1 MLKGIAMI
9 QHREHGMQTEM
20 VGVAKEIVKL
30 VNSSTTQVNQLSAV
44 LTKQP
49 NLIKSILHKANAPIY
64 GLRDRV
70 QDLNLAI
77 VLLGFDVLK
86 KTVAS
91 ALIHDAL
98 RKIVDV
104 FSKYDDFWHHSI
116 STAFVARTL
125 ARETGACNCT
135 DAFVAGLLH
144 DIGHLVKQ
152 ITQPEFEKGGM
163 APNPFAL
170 MTSHEELGSVLA
182 KQWEMSVG
190 IAEAIRFHHQ
200 PEQAPTQQALAS
212 IVHLA
217 DQLSLELSHGAA
229 HEGTAVP
236 LNRFACTLLGFAED
250 EITHLENTPLL
261 ESLRATAKESIGED
275 FSIMVKNIILNAL
288 TDLPD
293 QEKIVI
299 ALRYY
304 DGLNYRDIGQLC
316 GYDARTAEI
325 LHDQAVQ
332 RIKQMF
338 VPENYEGD
346 TVS

>member
-1 MLKGIAMI
+1 MT
-9 QHREHGMQTEM
+9 QHQRQDMQPEM

-30 VNSSTTQVNQLSAV
+30 VNSSTTHINQLSAV
-44 LTKQP
+44 LTKEP
-49 NLIKSILHKANAPIY
+49 TLMKSILHKANAPVY

-91 ALIHDAL
+91 ALVHDAL
-98 RKIVDV
+98 RKIVDT
-104 FSKYDDFWHHSI
+104 FSKYDDFWHHSL
-116 STAFVARTL
+116 STAFVGRAL
-125 ARETGACNCT
+125 AMETCACNPT

-152 ITQPEFEKGGM
+152 MTQPEFERELFS
-163 APNPFAL
+163 ANLLAS
-170 MTSHEELGSVLA
+170 TTQHEELGSFLA
-182 KQWEMSVG
+182 KQWEITDG

-200 PEQAPTQQALAS
+200 PEQAPTQKALAS
-212 IVHLA
+212 IVHLS
-217 DQLSLELSHGAA
+217 DQLSLELSHGAV
-229 HEGTAVP
+229 HEGTALP
-236 LNRFACTLLGFAED
+236 LNNFACALLG
-250 EITHLENTPLL
+250 ITKDDMTNLENTPLL

-275 FSIMVKNIILNAL
+275 FSKMVKTTILNAL
-288 TDLPD
+288 TELPD

-316 GYDARTAEI
+316 GYEAKTAQM
-325 LHDQAVQ
+325 LHDQAFQ
-332 RIKQMF
+332 RIKKMF
-338 VPENYEGD
+338 VPESYDGEPA
-346 TVS
+346 S

>member
-1 MLKGIAMI
+1 MI
-9 QHREHGMQTEM
+9 QHPTQEMQPEM

-30 VNSSTTQVNQLSAV
+30 VNSSTTHINQLSAV
-44 LTKQP
+44 LTKEP
-49 NLIKSILHKANAPIY
+49 ALMKSILHQANAPIY
-64 GLRDRV
+64 GMRDRV

-91 ALIHDAL
+91 ALVHDAL

-104 FSKYDDFWHHSI
+104 FSKYDDFWHHSL
-116 STAFVARTL
+116 STVFVARAL
-125 ARETGACNCT
+125 ALETNACNST

-152 ITQPEFEKGGM
+152 ITQPEFEKGLFST
-163 APNPFAL
+163 NPL
-170 MTSHEELGSVLA
+170 TTTTLHEELGSILA
-182 KQWEMSVG
+182 KQWEMTDG

-200 PEQAPTQQALAS
+200 PEQAPVQKALAS
-212 IVHLA
+212 IVHLS

-229 HEGTAVP
+229 HEGTAMP
-236 LNRFACTLLGFAED
+236 LNSFACTLLGIPKDDMTNF
-250 EITHLENTPLL
+250 ENTPLL

-275 FSIMVKNIILNAL
+275 FSKMVKTIILNAL
-288 TDLPD
+288 AELPD

-316 GYDARTAEI
+316 GYDAKTAQM
-325 LHDQAVQ
+325 LHDQALQ

-338 VPENYEGD
+338 VPESYDGD

>member
-1 MLKGIAMI
+1 MI
-9 QHREHGMQTEM
+9 QQHGHRMETEL

-30 VNSSTTQVNQLSAV
+30 VNSSTTQINQLSAV
-44 LTKQP
+44 LTKEP
-49 NLIKSILHKANAPIY
+49 ALMKSILHKANAPAY

-86 KTVAS
+86 KTVTS

-116 STAFVARTL
+116 STAFIARAL
-125 ARETGACNCT
+125 AHETGACNLSE
-135 DAFVAGLLH
+135 AFVAGLLH

-152 ITQPEFEKGGM
+152 ITQPESESL
-163 APNPFAL
+163 PIPSNPYVA
-170 MTSHEELGSVLA
+170 MTSHEELGSILA
-182 KQWEMSVG
+182 KQWEMTDG
-190 IAEAIRFHHQ
+190 IVEAIRFHHH
-200 PEQAPTQQALAS
+200 PEQAPAQQALAS

-217 DQLSLELSHGAA
+217 DQMSLELSHGAA
-229 HEGTAVP
+229 HEGVATP
-236 LNRFACTLLGFAED
+236 LNSFACALLGFAND
-250 EITHLENTPLL
+250 EITNIENTPLL
-261 ESLRATAKESIGED
+261 EPLRATAKESIGED
-275 FSIMVKNIILNAL
+275 FSKMVKNIILNAL
-288 TDLPD
+288 TELPD
-293 QEKIVI
+293 QQKIVI
-299 ALRYY
+299 ALRYF

-316 GYDARTAEI
+316 GYDARTAET
-325 LHDQAVQ
+325 LHDQAMQ

-338 VPENYEGD
+338 VPESNDGD

>member
-1 MLKGIAMI
+1 MI
-9 QHREHGMQTEM
+9 PHYKQEVQPEM

-30 VNSSTTQVNQLSAV
+30 INSSTTHVNQLSAV
-44 LTKQP
+44 LTKEP
-49 NLIKSILHKANAPIY
+49 ALMKSILHKANAPVY

-91 ALIHDAL
+91 ALIHDAM

-104 FSKYDDFWHHSI
+104 FSKYDDFWQHSL
-116 STAFVARTL
+116 STAFIARAL
-125 ARETGACNCT
+125 ALETGACNSS

-152 ITQPEFEKGGM
+152 ITQPEFHDGLSL
-163 APNPFAL
+163 ANPFAAKTL
-170 MTSHEELGSVLA
+170 HEELGSILA
-182 KQWEMSVG
+182 KQWEISDG

-200 PEQAPTQQALAS
+200 PEQAPSQKVLAS
-212 IVHLA
+212 IVHLS
-217 DQLSLELSHGAA
+217 DQLSLEMSHGAA
-229 HEGTAVP
+229 HEGTAMP
-236 LNRFACTLLGFAED
+236 LNNFACALLGIAED
-250 EITHLENTPLL
+250 EVTNLENTPLL
-261 ESLRATAKESIGED
+261 ETLRTTAKESIGED
-275 FSIMVKNIILNAL
+275 FSNMVKTIILNAL
-288 TDLPD
+288 TELPD

-316 GYDARTAEI
+316 GYDARTAQM
-325 LHDQAVQ
+325 LHDQALQ

-338 VPENYEGD
+338 VPERYDGEP
-346 TVS
+346 VS